1 MAVQAIIDPEPMQL
15 VANLAPAPADVVWK
29 NTYLP
34 RSNRMIRAWSI
45 TLLILLLT
53 VFWSV
58 LLLPLAALLDI
69 ETIRRVLPGFAG
81 FLDKHITVASL
92 VRTGLPT
99 LLLSLLNVLV
109 PYLYDCKSRPLSHQP
124 SHCSVRIVLTRVVR
138 AFKSSRHDVS
148 RRC

>member
-15 VANLAPAPADVVWK
+15 VVNLAPAPADVVWK

-45 TLLILLLT
+45 TLLILFLT

-69 ETIRRVLPGFAG
+69 EAIRQFLPSFAG
-81 FLDKHITVASL
+81 FLDEHKTIASL

-109 PYLYDCKSRPLSHQP
+109 PFLYDCKSMPLNHRPLHD
-124 SHCSVRIVLTRVVR
+124 SVRIIVI
-138 AFKSSRHDVS
+138 
-148 RRC
+148 